1 MGIGNCFDI
10 GGMGG
15 VLGEGGAG
23 DVSKYFVEAEK
34 WSQYLR

>member
-1 MGIGNCFDI
+1 MGIGNCFDV
-10 GGMGG
+10 GGMWAGG
-15 VLGEGGAG
+15 PG

>member
-1 MGIGNCFDI
+1 MGIGNCFDV

-15 VLGEGGAG
+15 WGGVAG
-23 DVSKYFVEAEK
+23 DVSKYFVGTEK